1 MKRLLYSLPAK
12 VAVILLSYVMV
23 LVIVI
28 SSAAALVMG
37 YMEFYTRSSYLIEK
51 EILTEMAVSECY
63 KLSGQ
68 FQRAADVQAFR
79 EEIGNMASES
89 NIAYTVTDFEKA
101 ETLYTNYDTTPTL
114 TSHSIEE
121 NGYKFTV
128 YVYDEMPCDDEF
140 AFVRSLIQTG
150 HKLRYAVFVFAVVAF
165 VTWISLIC
173 FLCCAAGRRF
183 AYSSIQL
190 NFLDRIPL
198 DICLAVA
205 AAIVGVFL
213 IIFDTVQYFEGLEIA
228 IFLFASCTVLY
239 FVALALLLTSATRI
253 KTHTFWKNMLIYKV
267 STVLFKWLKAI
278 VKFAFFHLKR
288 LPFAIKTLG
297 VLAIVIFWQGIFL
310 MFNLYQVEYIIIGF
324 VLSCAVISLI
334 LLYVAITLQRI
345 KKGGEKIALG
355 DLESKIDTTFM
366 VLDFKDFA
374 NKLNS
379 IGEGMQAAVDEKVK
393 SERFKTEL
401 ITNVSHD
408 IKTPLTSII
417 NYVDLLK
424 KEEIENQTAKEYIEV
439 IDRHSERLK
448 KLVED
453 LVEASKASTG
463 NITVDSQECNVGVL
477 LSQALGEFDEKL
489 KTSRITPILKILS
502 DDVIIKAD
510 ARLLWRVFD
519 NLLSNICKYSLGDT
533 RAYIQTYIS
542 GNKAFIEFKNISKCE
557 LNVDSNEITE
567 RFVRGDSSRNTE
579 GSGLGL
585 SIAKSLTELQNGQM
599 DVTIDGDLFKVVLQ
613 FDVFKK

>member
-1 MKRLLYSLPAK
+1 MKRLLCSLPAK
-12 VAVILLSYVMV
+12 IAAIILSYIMV
-23 LVIVI
+23 LVIVA
-28 SSAAALVMG
+28 SSAAVLVMG
-37 YMEFYTRSSYLIEK
+37 YLDFYTRSSYLVEK

-79 EEIGNMASES
+79 EEVGDMASES
-89 NIAYTVTDFEKA
+89 NIAYTVTDIERA

-114 TSHSIEE
+114 TSHSVVE

-128 YVYDEMPCDDEF
+128 YVYDEMPCKDQF
-140 AFVRSLIQTG
+140 ATVRSLIKTG
-150 HKLRYAVFVFAVVAF
+150 HDLRYAFIFFAVLGLLTFIV
-165 VTWISLIC
+165 LIC
-173 FLCCAAGRRF
+173 FLCCAAGRKF

-205 AAIVGVFL
+205 AVIAGVFL
-213 IIFDTVQYFEGLEIA
+213 IIFDTVHYFEGLEIY
-228 IFLFASCTVLY
+228 IFLFVSCTVLY
-239 FVALALLLTSATRI
+239 FVALTLLLTSATRI
-253 KTHTFWKNMLIYKV
+253 KTHAFWKNTLVYKV
-267 STVLFKWLKAI
+267 GSFSFKCLKACAS
-278 VKFAFFHLKR
+278 FLFFHIKR
-288 LPFAIKTLG
+288 LPFALKTLCL
-297 VLAIVIFWQGIFL
+297 LAIIIFWQGFFL
-310 MFNLYQVEYIIIGF
+310 ILNFYKLGWLLVGF
-324 VLSCAVISLI
+324 VLSSGLISL
-334 LLYVAITLQRI
+334 LVLYVVITLQRI
-345 KKGGEKIALG
+345 KKGGEKIASG
-355 DLESKIDTTFM
+355 NLESKIDTTFM

-379 IGEGMQAAVDEKVK
+379 IGEGMQVAVDEKVK

-424 KEEIENQTAKEYIEV
+424 KEEIGNETAKEYIEV

-463 NITVDSQECNVGVL
+463 SLAVDLQECNVSVL
-477 LSQALGEFDEKL
+477 LSQALGEFDERL
-489 KTSRITPILKILS
+489 KGAKITPILKILS
-502 DDVIIKAD
+502 DNVIIKAD
-510 ARLLWRVFD
+510 ARHLWRVFD
-519 NLLSNICKYSLGDT
+519 NLLSNICKYSLPDT
-533 RAYIQTYIS
+533 RAYIEAYIQN
-542 GNKAFIEFKNISKCE
+542 GKAVITFKNISRCE
-557 LNVDSNEITE
+557 LSVDSAELTE

-599 DVTIDGDLFKVVLQ
+599 DITVDGDLFKVMLQ
-613 FDVFKK
+613 FEV